1 MSAPELTINVTE
13 FKAKCL
19 GLIDDLEAGRLDKV
33 NVTRRGRLHAVMTRH
48 PDAEPYAFDLDRF
61 QSELG
66 RHRLQPTPDY
76 DPSEPL
82 LDSESMAEW
91 EASIDAI
98 AGTPALKAAE

>member
-19 GLIDDLEAGRLDKV
+19 SLIDDLEAGRLTKV

-48 PDAEPYAFDLDRF
+48 PDAEPYAFDLERF
-61 QSELG
+61 RSGLG
-66 RHRLQPTPDY
+66 SHRLHPPPDY
-76 DPSEPL
+76 DPAEPL
-82 LDSESMAEW
+82 LDAESLAEW

-98 AGTPALKAAE
+98 ADTRGLKAAG